1 MKQTLFAMLSILL
14 LASSAWAD
22 RPQGAVRELDFHL
35 SPRSPEQL
43 AAFYSARGFPES
55 AIKTLGRVCFLT
67 VGMRNETGQIVWLEL
82 DRWRITDTQGRSVP
96 RLTRADWQ
104 QRWDDIDLPA
114 GNRATFN
121 WTQLPEQRD
130 LQPGEPVGGNL
141 AILPPAGPF
150 SLEVSFRTGAQKTG
164 AALKIK
170 ADNLRCP
177 TTDASHGEQP

>member
-1 MKQTLFAMLSILL
+1 MRQIQSALLLILL
-14 LASSAWAD
+14 LASPAWSD
-22 RPQGAVRELDFHL
+22 PPRGAVRELEFYL

-55 AIKTLGRVCFLT
+55 AIQSLDKICFLT
-67 VGMRNETGQIVWLEL
+67 AGMRNETNQIVWLEL
-82 DRWRITDTQGRSVP
+82 DRWRITDAEGRSVP
-96 RLTRADWQ
+96 RLTRVDWQ
-104 QRWDDIDLPA
+104 QRWDEIGLPA

-150 SLEVSFRTGAQKTG
+150 SLVASFRTGAQKTG
-164 AALKIK
+164 QVLKIQI
-170 ADNLRCP
+170 DNLRCP
-177 TTDASHGEQP
+177 TTDASHGERP